1 MLVAPVFAA
10 LRDEVLRALDAD
22 ALITHNAHVDVGV
35 LEHKLGG
42 WECPEV
48 FDTLKLARRLLPDQA
63 SYQLG
68 ALVDAV
74 KLAEGLPEGLTPHG
88 ATYDAVVAARLFV
101 RLATRPD
108 SRPPVTGRTP
118 RHTTPRGPQGTT
130 MKLWKS
136 ASRAM
141 NAKPAAWPTR
151 PASLSTTS
159 PPMTVRAQSARRR
172 CASTATV
179 FAQRQ
184 RWRGAADES
193 TGPLPLV
200 ARSRPHSWRL
210 IRPALMIE

>member
-108 SRPPVTGRTP
+108 SRPLSLEELRGTPPPGDDDEALEIRIAGYECQARSMANQTRFTVYDITADDGPRPV
-118 RHTTPRGPQGTT
+118 GTT
-130 MKLWKS
+130 ALRIDRYRICS
-136 ASRAM
+136 A
-141 NAKPAAWPTR
+141 PTLAW
-151 PASLSTTS
+151 
-159 PPMTVRAQSARRR
+159 RR
-172 CASTATV
+172 
-179 FAQRQ
+179 
-184 RWRGAADES
+184 
-193 TGPLPLV
+193 
-200 ARSRPHSWRL
+200 
-210 IRPALMIE
+210 